1 MISPRRAVASP
12 SLVPTSPSLEEL
24 VALRGAARGLRLQAR
39 RPTQTHYSGSHR
51 STQRG
56 RGLEFQEVRPYVTG
70 DDPRTIDWRVTAR
83 RGKPHTKLFR
93 EERERP
99 VWLLADLHEGMFFGT
114 RRQLKSTVVLRAA
127 ALLAW
132 SAALGGDRVGAVV
145 VGTKVPAV
153 ASAGPATYRI
163 IPPRAREAGVLPV
176 LAALLEMQPVAPGPV
191 TDGLSPGLK
200 ALAPLVHPGS
210 LVLVLSDYAT
220 LEERAPEWRALAVH
234 NEFRLFWV
242 TDPLESSGLPDG
254 SFRVGLAGRSI
265 ALDGASVR
273 TLWLEKWRERRA
285 RIEALATDIHA
296 PVTQLDTGQP
306 VEATLQALLAGRRS
320 AA

>member
-1 MISPRRAVASP
+1 MISPD
-12 SLVPTSPSLEEL
+12 LQEL
-24 VALRGAARGLRLQAR
+24 VALRGAARGLRLQSR
-39 RPTQTHYSGSHR
+39 RPSHTRYAGSHR

-56 RGLEFQEVRPYVTG
+56 RGLEFQEVRPYVEG

-99 VWLLADLHEGMFFGT
+99 VWLLADLNAGMFFGT
-114 RRQLKSTVVLRAA
+114 RRQLKSTVVVRAA

-145 VGTKVPAV
+145 VGPG
-153 ASAGPATYRI
+153 SYRI
-163 IPPRAREAGVLPV
+163 TPPRGREAGVLPL
-176 LAALLEMQPVAPGPV
+176 LAALLELRPTAPGPAS
-191 TDGLSPGLK
+191 DGLSLGLK

-210 LVLVLSDYAT
+210 LVLVLSDFAS
-220 LEERAPEWRALAVH
+220 LEARASEWTASSVH

-254 SFRVGLAGRSI
+254 HFRVGLAGRGSI
-265 ALDGASVR
+265 AIDGASTR
-273 TLWLEKWRERRA
+273 KAWLEKWREREG
-285 RIEALATDIHA
+285 RIEDLAAGIRA
-296 PVTQLDTGQP
+296 PVTRLDTSQP
-306 VEATLQALLAGRRS
+306 VETVLQTLLAGRRT